1 MSDWFTCD
9 EPIPVGQD
17 RQDKKKKLGAA
28 VFASTLNTHDDAAK
42 HAYR

>member
-1 MSDWFTCD
+1 MSYWFTCD

-17 RQDKKKKLGAA
+17 RQDKKKLGAA

>member
-1 MSDWFTCD
+1 MSRFRS
-9 EPIPVGQD
+9 D
-17 RQDKKKKLGAA
+17 RTDRIKKKKLGTA

>member
-1 MSDWFTCD
+1 MSRFRSDMTD
-9 EPIPVGQD
+9 G
-17 RQDKKKKLGAA
+17 KKLGTA